1 MDTKLLRSHRLMRR
15 TIRDERRR
23 CAQIDGKQGAFSGHA
38 RDRQNPVD
46 LAKLAADIPVPYL
59 TQDEPS

>member
-1 MDTKLLRSHRLMRR
+1 MRR